1 MASTIQPR
9 TKDHWS
15 VRLHINRPGTNNR
28 TALIVL
34 AILQALLLT
43 LTASSIA
50 TGGGL
55 YGCTSACGTQAQPTT
70 PWFAVLL
77 GMVMLLL
84 PIVMGILSTT
94 WQGAIAAATIPWVPA
109 IVLGANRLLAP
120 TASVVVAATT
130 PTVAAHGHAAP
141 APLVSQFGPPFWL
154 ASTNVVVLFL
164 SLALFALLGWIGWVI
179 GETLNNNSPQTMG
192 RR

>member
-1 MASTIQPR
+1 
-9 TKDHWS
+9 
-15 VRLHINRPGTNNR
+15 V
-28 TALIVL
+28 
-34 AILQALLLT
+34 
-43 LTASSIA
+43 
-50 TGGGL
+50 
-55 YGCTSACGTQAQPTT
+55 
-70 PWFAVLL
+70 
-77 GMVMLLL
+77 
-84 PIVMGILSTT
+84 
-94 WQGAIAAATIPWVPA
+94 AAA
-109 IVLGANRLLAP
+109 
-120 TASVVVAATT
+120 T